1 MKDIVFLGGGGHSV
15 AVFDVL
21 LRDFSSLKVLGV
33 VDPNPNCQLCQL
45 GIEWL
50 GPEEVSLLKRVQQ
63 DVSLVSGIGHLGSAD
78 KRHQLFIELTKTYEF
93 MTVISSR
100 ATVSPTASIGRG
112 ATIFPNAVV
121 GANVHVGDNSIINT
135 SAIIEHGSFIG
146 NNVHISTAAVVNG
159 DCRIKDGAFVG
170 SGAIILQGAEIHQNG
185 FVTALS
191 LIKKGDE
198 GAAQR

>member
-1 MKDIVFLGGGGHSV
+1 MKGVVFLGGGGHSV

-21 LRDFSSLKVLGV
+21 IRDFSSLKVLGV
-33 VDPNPNCQLCQL
+33 VDPNPKCQLSQL

-50 GPEEVSLLKRVQQ
+50 GPEELSFLKGVQ
-63 DVSLVSGIGHLGSAD
+63 DVSLVSGIGHLGNAD
-78 KRHQLFIELTKTYEF
+78 KRHQLFIELNKTCEF
-93 MTVISSR
+93 LTVISSK

-121 GANVHVGDNSIINT
+121 GANVRVGDNSIINT
-135 SAIIEHGSFIG
+135 SAVIEHGSLIG

-170 SGAIILQGAEIHQNG
+170 SGAVILQGAEIQQNG
-185 FVTALS
+185 FVAALS
-191 LIKKGDE
+191 LIKTGDE
-198 GAAQR
+198 RVSQR